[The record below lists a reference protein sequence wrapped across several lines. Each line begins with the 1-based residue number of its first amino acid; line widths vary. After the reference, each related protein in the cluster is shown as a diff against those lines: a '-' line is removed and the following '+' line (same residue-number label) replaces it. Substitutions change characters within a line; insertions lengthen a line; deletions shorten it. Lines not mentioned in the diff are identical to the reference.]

1 MKPVHGLSQM
11 GFTPCLIQDNWASWS
26 SISHNT
32 LRTKDRHITM
42 FKEQTGGTPKVETS
56 RVLEVVGTHDHN
68 VDVEKAQLTR
78 GLYSWPFQGN

>member
-1 MKPVHGLSQM
+1 
-11 GFTPCLIQDNWASWS
+11 
-26 SISHNT
+26 
-32 LRTKDRHITM
+32 M

-78 GLYSWPFQGN
+78 GLDSWPFQGN